1 MSTLIRILFAV
12 LILVSLASPAAAA
25 VPEEQVVLIDLQM
38 AYEGEINAH
47 ARYLAF
53 ARQADEEGYGEVASL
68 FRAAARA
75 EEIHAENHAVV
86 IRDLG
91 GIPFARVDGPM
102 VRSTR
107 DNLIAAVQIEN
118 EERDQMYPEYIANA
132 LAAGR
137 RDAVRTLTWARNA
150 EADHSYLGALA
161 LVDLEQLKGSQA
173 AEYYVCPRSGRT
185 MTPAQIAACPECQ
198 RQGDFEKVR

>member
-1 MSTLIRILFAV
+1 MSILIRSLCVALV
-12 LILVSLASPAAAA
+12 LAAVSLPAAA
-25 VPEEQVVLIDLQM
+25 VPDEKLVLIDLQM
-38 AYEGEINAH
+38 AYEGEVNAQ

-53 ARQADEEGYGEVASL
+53 ARQADVEGYGEVASL

-75 EEIHAENHAVV
+75 EEVHADNHAAV

-118 EERDQMYPEYIANA
+118 EERDEMYPEFIANA
-132 LAAGR
+132 RAAR
-137 RDAVRTLTWARNA
+137 REDAVRTLTLARDA
-150 EADHSYLGALA
+150 EADHAYLGALA

-173 AEYYVCPRSGRT
+173 AEYYVCPRSGHTISRE
-185 MTPAQIAACPECQ
+185 QIAGCLICQ
-198 RQGDFEKVR
+198 SPGVYETVR

>member
-1 MSTLIRILFAV
+1 MSTFIRILCAALV
-12 LILVSLASPAAAA
+12 LAAVSLPAAAL
-25 VPEEQVVLIDLQM
+25 PDEKVVLIDLQM
-38 AYEGEINAH
+38 AYEGEINAQ

-53 ARQADEEGYGEVASL
+53 ARQADTEGYGEVASL

-118 EERDQMYPEYIANA
+118 EERDQMYPEFIANA
-132 LAAGR
+132 RAAGR
-137 RDAVRTLTWARNA
+137 EDAVETLMRAQNA
-150 EADHSYLGALA
+150 EADHAYLGALA
-161 LVDLEQLKGSQA
+161 LVDLEQLRGSGA
-173 AEYYVCPRSGRT
+173 TEFYVCPRSGRT
-185 MTPAQIAACPECQ
+185 WRREQLAGCLTCQIA
-198 RQGDFEKVR
+198 GDFEAVR

>member
-1 MSTLIRILFAV
+1 MSTPVRLLFAI
-12 LILVSLASPAAAA
+12 LILVCLAPPAAAA
-25 VPEEQVVLIDLQM
+25 VPDEQVVLIDLQM
-38 AYEGEINAH
+38 AYEGEINAQ

-53 ARQADEEGYGEVASL
+53 ARQADAEGYGEVASL

-75 EEIHAENHAVV
+75 EQIHADNHAAV

-107 DNLIAAVQIEN
+107 NNLIAAVQIEN
-118 EERDQMYPEYIANA
+118 EERDRMYPEFIANA
-132 LAAGR
+132 MIAGR
-137 RDAVRTLTWARNA
+137 RDALQTLTRARMA

-161 LVDLEQLKGSQA
+161 LVDLEQLKGSGA
-173 AEYYVCPRSGRT
+173 TDFYVCPRSGRT
-185 MTPAQIAACPECQ
+185 MTPAQMAACPECQ
-198 RQGDFEKVR
+198 RGNFELVR

>member
-1 MSTLIRILFAV
+1 MSTPVRLLFAI
-12 LILVSLASPAAAA
+12 LILVSLAPPAAA
-25 VPEEQVVLIDLQM
+25 VPTEQVVLIDLQM
-38 AYEGEINAH
+38 AYEGEINAQ

-53 ARQADEEGYGEVASL
+53 ARQADAEGYGEVASL

-75 EEIHAENHAVV
+75 EEIHADNHAAV

-137 RDAVRTLTWARNA
+137 RDAVQTLTRARTA
-150 EADHSYLGALA
+150 EADHSYLAALA

-173 AEYYVCPRSGRT
+173 AEYFVCPRSGRT
-185 MTPAQIAACPECQ
+185 MTPAQIAACPECLK
-198 RQGDFEKVR
+198 QGDFERVR

>member
-1 MSTLIRILFAV
+1 MSILMRSLFVALV
-12 LILVSLASPAAAA
+12 LVAVSLPAAAA
-25 VPEEQVVLIDLQM
+25 VPEDQQVLVNLQT

-53 ARQADEEGYGEVASL
+53 ARQADEEGYGKVASL

-75 EEIHAENHAVV
+75 EQIHAHNHAAV

-118 EERDQMYPEYIANA
+118 EERDQMYPQFIANA

-137 RDAVRTLTWARNA
+137 RDAVRTLTRARNA

-161 LVDLEQLKGSQA
+161 LVDLEQLKGSRA
-173 AEYYVCPRSGRT
+173 TEYYVCPRSGRT
-185 MTPAQIAACPECQ
+185 MTPEQIADCPECQ
-198 RQGDFEKVR
+198 RQGDFEVVR

>member
-1 MSTLIRILFAV
+1 MSIFIRILCVALV
-12 LILVSLASPAAAA
+12 LAACALPAAA
-25 VPEEQVVLIDLQM
+25 VPDEKVVLVDLQM
-38 AYEGEINAH
+38 AYEGEVNAQ

-53 ARQADEEGYGEVASL
+53 ARQADVEGYGEVASL

-75 EEIHAENHAVV
+75 EEVHADNHAAV

-118 EERDQMYPEYIANA
+118 EERDQMYPEFIANA
-132 LAAGR
+132 RAAR
-137 RDAVRTLTWARNA
+137 REDAVRTLTLARDA
-150 EADHSYLGALA
+150 EADHAYLGALA
-161 LVDLEQLKGSQA
+161 LVDLEQLKGSRA
-173 AEYYVCPRSGRT
+173 TEYYVCPRSGRT
-185 MTPAQIAACPECQ
+185 IHREQIAGCLLCQ
-198 RQGDFEKVR
+198 SPGDYETVR